1 MKTSVAIMMGD
12 GGLSAV
18 LLALFM
24 GPFAVNLSRKD
35 TPVRDDVK
43 FSFLLKY
50 FIIIS
55 KLDLNKCEG

>member
-1 MKTSVAIMMGD
+1 MSAAVMMGG
-12 GGLSAV
+12 GGLPAV
-18 LLALFM
+18 LLALFI
-24 GPFAVNLSRKD
+24 GPLVANLGGKD
-35 TPVRDDVK
+35 TPVRDEIK